1 VGDRVRGAM
10 GRERS
15 GKGLKIVGIGLIY
28 SSLRT
33 SIRGERRSRSRS
45 RSGRKRGTGLRLAN
59 IWRYRGRR
67 GLQIKRTY
75 LRIKKKDLQMKRR
88 DLRMKRRDL
97 WIKYLWISLRTS
109 L

>member
-1 VGDRVRGAM
+1 VGDRVRGVM

-45 RSGRKRGTGLRLAN
+45 RSKGRSRRKRSTGLRLAN

-67 GLQIKRTY
+67 GLWIKRTY
-75 LRIKKKDLQMKRR
+75 LRIKKKDLRIKRR
-88 DLRMKRRDL
+88 DL
-97 WIKYLWISLRTS
+97 
-109 L
+109 